1 MGERSVERADP
12 AGGLF
17 EGGTRAAALL
27 LGRFAAWYAV
37 LGAVLWGL
45 GGWIYP
51 ALGRLARDISILSAD
66 VPRVSALVWS
76 ESESVFHISSPLFGG
91 HIGLSAPWF
100 AVALAVPLAFALA
113 LPRPP
118 VRRWRVLA
126 WVLLGGL
133 AFGGVMLA
141 NNSIAALSEVLQRQG
156 LAIFS
161 PERVAAH
168 QELCSWTWNLCT
180 LFAPAAACLW
190 IGAPLLPWKTL
201 GAPPVRKRRVPAGVG
216 LAAAALAFLALFA
229 WADRTAEARL
239 ARLDRETLRTA
250 LDPWNPQLGAY
261 FLKAGEQ
268 ELSAGRLGLARENFL
283 LALRYPEYAE
293 RASAGLKR
301 ASAGAGG
308 AP

>member
-1 MGERSVERADP
+1 MGERSVEHAD
-12 AGGLF
+12 AARGLF
-17 EGGTRAAALL
+17 EGGPRAAALL

-37 LGAVLWGL
+37 LGGALWGL
-45 GGWIYP
+45 SGWIYP
-51 ALGRLARDISILSAD
+51 AVGRLARDISILSAH
-66 VPRVSALVWS
+66 VPRLSALVWA
-76 ESESVFHISSPLFGG
+76 ESESSFHISSPLFDG
-91 HIGLSAPWF
+91 HIGLTAPWF

-113 LPRPP
+113 LPRGPA
-118 VRRWRVLA
+118 RRGRVLA

-168 QELCSWTWNLCT
+168 QELRSWTWNLCT

-201 GAPPVRKRRVPAGVG
+201 GAPRARRRRVPPGLG
-216 LAAAALAFLALFA
+216 LAVASLAFLALFA
-229 WADRTAEARL
+229 WADRTAEDRL
-239 ARLDRETLRTA
+239 ARLDREMLRTA
-250 LDPWNPQLGAY
+250 LDPWNPQLGGY
-261 FLKAGEQ
+261 FLKAGER
-268 ELSAGRLGLARENFL
+268 EFSAGRLALARQNFL

-293 RASAGLKR
+293 RASAGLER
-301 ASAGAGG
+301 ASVGAGVQ
-308 AP
+308 P